1 MTRSVSAP
9 RVATLLG
16 SATDRSPAYRAIADG
31 LRLLV
36 ADGRV
41 LPGTRL
47 PSERDLTGALG
58 VSRTTVARAYELLR
72 EQGYLVSRRG
82 SGSVTRLPETRG
94 AVEDHVLSPGD
105 GRPDTLDL
113 TTAASAAPPGVAAAY
128 ERAVAELPP
137 YLSGSGYYPSGLPVL
152 RELLAQRYAD
162 RGLPT
167 TPDQVVVTAGALA
180 ALAVATRAFAG
191 TGDRV
196 LVESPTY
203 PNAIAALRRS
213 GTRVLGTPV
222 EPGGWD
228 VEALTTSLRQVAPRL
243 AYLVPDFHNPT
254 GSLMDDP
261 TRAEVGDALARS
273 RTLALVDESLVD
285 LSLTP
290 GAETAMPLP
299 LAAHAAD
306 TVTIGSAGKAFWGG
320 LRIGWL
326 RAPDARTAALVSAR
340 LTLDLGS
347 ALLEQLVLAD
357 LLRQR
362 DEVLAHQRARLR
374 ERRDHLVADLSAAL
388 PSWRFRVPEG
398 GLALWCELPAPLSTA
413 LTVAAEQRGVLLA
426 AGSSFAPE
434 GGLERFV
441 RLPYARPTEQL
452 TEAVER
458 VAQAWHEARQ
468 HRGATGPRPPLV
480 A

>member
-1 MTRSVSAP
+1 MTRVVSAS

-16 SATDRSPAYRAIADG
+16 SAAARSPAYRGIADG

-36 ADGRV
+36 ADGRI

-47 PSERDLTGALG
+47 PSERDLTAALG
-58 VSRTTVARAYELLR
+58 VSRTTVARAYEVLR
-72 EQGYLVSRRG
+72 EQGYVASRRG
-82 SGSVTRLPETRG
+82 SGSVTRLPATRG
-94 AVEDHVLSPGD
+94 APEDHVLRPGD
-105 GRPDTLDL
+105 GRPDVLDL

-137 YLSGSGYYPSGLPVL
+137 YLAGSGYFPSGLPVL
-152 RELLAQRYAD
+152 RELLAQRYVD

-167 TPDQVVVTAGALA
+167 SPDQVVVTAGALA

-203 PNAIAALRRS
+203 PNAIAALHRS

-222 EPGGWD
+222 GPGGWD

-254 GSLMDDP
+254 GALMPDA
-261 TRAEVGDALARS
+261 TRAEVGSALDRS

-285 LSLTP
+285 VVLDHGTE
-290 GAETAMPLP
+290 AEMPLP

-306 TVTIGSAGKAFWGG
+306 AVTIGSAGKAFWGG

-326 RAPDARTAALVSAR
+326 RAPDTRTAALVSAR

-357 LLRQR
+357 LLQRR
-362 DEVLAHQRARLR
+362 DEVLSHQRARLR
-374 ERRDHLVADLSAAL
+374 ERRDHLVAAVSASL
-388 PSWRFRVPEG
+388 PTWRFRVPAG

-413 LTVAAEQRGVLLA
+413 LTVAAERQGVLLA
-426 AGSSFAPE
+426 AGSSFAPD

-441 RLPYARPTEQL
+441 RLPFTRPGEQL

-458 VAQAWHEARQ
+458 VARAWHEARQ